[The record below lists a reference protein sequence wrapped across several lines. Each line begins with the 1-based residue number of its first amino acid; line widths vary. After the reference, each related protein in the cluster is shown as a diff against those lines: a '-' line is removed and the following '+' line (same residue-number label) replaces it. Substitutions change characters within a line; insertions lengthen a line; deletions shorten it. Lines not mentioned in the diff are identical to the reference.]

1 MNNFIEDLNPKE
13 ENIVLTTYALAMV
26 YYLFAL
32 YLTITN
38 TLKYIIE
45 EKRYKNNGKL
55 LVLFYLFT
63 FFIIITRPV
72 QLSLQLF
79 QSETAESYYYNT
91 YYLAS
96 FVGLALN
103 ATILIMAFM
112 IMELRNLVSLPS
124 LLKQSE
130 KSNNKLWVA
139 LSIIT
144 VMYIPLIVCWF
155 LPAWK
160 VRQAKNMFNYFTV
173 YIVSVQ
179 SAFWV
184 FLTYK
189 TY

>member
-1 MNNFIEDLNPKE
+1 MKNFIEDLTPKE

-79 QSETAESYYYNT
+79 QS
-91 YYLAS
+91 
-96 FVGLALN
+96 
-103 ATILIMAFM
+103 
-112 IMELRNLVSLPS
+112 
-124 LLKQSE
+124 
-130 KSNNKLWVA
+130 
-139 LSIIT
+139 
-144 VMYIPLIVCWF
+144 
-155 LPAWK
+155 
-160 VRQAKNMFNYFTV
+160 
-173 YIVSVQ
+173 
-179 SAFWV
+179 
-184 FLTYK
+184 
-189 TY
+189 

>member
-1 MNNFIEDLNPKE
+1 MNNFIENLTPKE

-79 QSETAESYYYNT
+79 QS
-91 YYLAS
+91 
-96 FVGLALN
+96 
-103 ATILIMAFM
+103 
-112 IMELRNLVSLPS
+112 
-124 LLKQSE
+124 
-130 KSNNKLWVA
+130 
-139 LSIIT
+139 
-144 VMYIPLIVCWF
+144 
-155 LPAWK
+155 
-160 VRQAKNMFNYFTV
+160 
-173 YIVSVQ
+173 
-179 SAFWV
+179 
-184 FLTYK
+184 
-189 TY
+189 

>member
-1 MNNFIEDLNPKE
+1 MNNFIEDLTPKE

-79 QSETAESYYYNT
+79 QS
-91 YYLAS
+91 
-96 FVGLALN
+96 
-103 ATILIMAFM
+103 
-112 IMELRNLVSLPS
+112 
-124 LLKQSE
+124 
-130 KSNNKLWVA
+130 
-139 LSIIT
+139 
-144 VMYIPLIVCWF
+144 
-155 LPAWK
+155 
-160 VRQAKNMFNYFTV
+160 
-173 YIVSVQ
+173 
-179 SAFWV
+179 
-184 FLTYK
+184 
-189 TY
+189 

>member
-1 MNNFIEDLNPKE
+1 MNNFIDDLTPKE

-79 QSETAESYYYNT
+79 QS
-91 YYLAS
+91 
-96 FVGLALN
+96 
-103 ATILIMAFM
+103 
-112 IMELRNLVSLPS
+112 
-124 LLKQSE
+124 
-130 KSNNKLWVA
+130 
-139 LSIIT
+139 
-144 VMYIPLIVCWF
+144 
-155 LPAWK
+155 
-160 VRQAKNMFNYFTV
+160 
-173 YIVSVQ
+173 
-179 SAFWV
+179 
-184 FLTYK
+184 
-189 TY
+189 